1 MTWNPYDEL
10 GISKDADL
18 DAIHQ
23 AYRLRAKETH
33 PDVGG
38 SEEAFANVQLAYAI
52 LMDIGA
58 RDKFD
63 KTGKFEEPKPDNL
76 RPAALGII
84 LSVFEQIV
92 DAYTNSRFN
101 EHLNPER
108 MDLMGIMKQRFTGEI
123 TNSFQNI
130 ETGEASIKMMRR
142 LQGRFSS
149 KKKKAPPNPMVDALD
164 LKCKAAEASI
174 ENIKKAILVRE
185 EAIAI
190 LDQYNFSFEQI
201 MQISGG
207 TGGSHTNT
215 IFVRTM

>member
-1 MTWNPYDEL
+1 MWNPYDEL
-10 GISKDADL
+10 RISKDADL

-23 AYRLRAKETH
+23 AYRLRAKVTH

-52 LMDIGA
+52 LMDMGA

-63 KTGKFEEPKPDNL
+63 KTGKFEEPKPDSV

-84 LSVFEQIV
+84 LALFEQIV
-92 DAYTNSRFN
+92 DAYINDGFN
-101 EHLNPER
+101 ERQNPER
-108 MDLMGIMKQRFTGEI
+108 MDLMAFMKQRFTGEI
-123 TNSFQNI
+123 NKSYQNI
-130 ETGEASIKMMRR
+130 ATGEASIQLMRR
-142 LQGRFSS
+142 MQGRFSS
-149 KKKKAPPNPMVDALD
+149 KKKRTPPNPLIHALD

-174 ENIKKAILVRE
+174 ENIRKAIVVRE

-190 LDQYNFSFEQI
+190 LDQYDFSFEQI
-201 MQISGG
+201 MQIGAG

-215 IFVRTM
+215 IFVSTTM